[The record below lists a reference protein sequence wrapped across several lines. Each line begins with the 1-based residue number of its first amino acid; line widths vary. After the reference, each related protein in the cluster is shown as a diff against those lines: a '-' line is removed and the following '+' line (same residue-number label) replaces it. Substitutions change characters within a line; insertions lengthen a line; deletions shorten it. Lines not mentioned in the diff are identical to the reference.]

1 MKSINDVIN
10 ESQNKEINVLVT
22 LDDFNNDVYNTLTEL
37 LFEYN
42 QAGKNIRKSDAQK
55 ALDEFIRRFYE

>member
-1 MKSINDVIN
+1 MKSINDIIN
-10 ESQNKEINVLVT
+10 ESQNKTINVLVK

-42 QAGKNIRKSDAQK
+42 QAGKNISKSDAHK
-55 ALDEFIRRFYE
+55 ALDEFIRKFYE